1 MTEELSYDTARLEE
15 VHGADGTL
23 ALALL
28 KDTPAQ
34 IAILD
39 GDGVIRGVNGAWLRA
54 ARALLGEEAS
64 QTCAG
69 ADYLA
74 VCARSEAT
82 GDAIAGEIHRG
93 LEEILEGGSSVFT
106 QEYSCPTPQGER
118 WWLLYAAPRS
128 ESGAVV
134 AHIDITS
141 RRLEEIEVAKREE
154 WQRLILSN
162 TSDLISTHTLSG
174 TFVFVSGACR
184 RLLGYEPED
193 MMRRAIQDFV
203 HPEDHALAEQARL
216 LLEEGSESVNFTC
229 RLRRQD
235 GRYIWAETNAR
246 TAGTIGRMMGYCVAV
261 TRDVT
266 SHKEAEEQQAR
277 LRRALEKAAFEWR
290 STFDAI
296 GTPILLLGVDGRI
309 QKVNRAAKD
318 LLGSE
323 YREII
328 GYSINEVGS
337 GPPWGA
343 VAALAGRALESF
355 TSQVCEAADERRAQ
369 TWEIE
374 ASVSLGTEQNE
385 AKVILQIRDITQT
398 ARLQESLRRSETM
411 AALGAVVGGVAHE
424 VRNPLFGMSAVL
436 DAFESR
442 FGDRT
447 EHQPYLPLLR
457 AELTRMTDLM
467 KALLDYGKP
476 TRFEMVPGDPGR
488 PLERALERCAPLA
501 ERRGVTLSIEGRATP
516 SLVYYDLDRL
526 SQAFQNVIENALQHS
541 PEGGRVE
548 LRWTELTCDGHPWV
562 RLSVRDEGPGF
573 PAADLP
579 RATEPFFSRRP
590 GGTGLGLSIVSRMI
604 EGHGGKLQVAN
615 RSEGGALVEM
625 ELPCSCSMEV
635 G

>member
-1 MTEELSYDTARLEE
+1 MPEELSYDTARLEE
-15 VHGADGTL
+15 VHSADGTL

-39 GDGVIRGVNGAWLRA
+39 ERGVICGVNGAWLRA
-54 ARALLGEEAS
+54 ARDLLGEDAS
-64 QTCAG
+64 RTCAG

-74 VCARSEAT
+74 VCARSEAA
-82 GDAIAGEIHRG
+82 GDATASEVRKG
-93 LEEILEGGSSVFT
+93 LEEILGGGSSFFT
-106 QEYSCPTPQGER
+106 LEYICSTPGGER
-118 WWLLYAAPRS
+118 WWLLYAAPLS

-162 TSDLISTHTLSG
+162 TSYLISTHTLSG
-174 TFVFVSGACR
+174 AFVFVSGACR

-193 MMRRAIQDFV
+193 MMGREILDFV
-203 HPEDHALAEQARL
+203 HPDDHALAQQARL
-216 LLEEGSESVNFTC
+216 QLEEGSENVNFTC
-229 RLRRQD
+229 RLRRKD
-235 GRYIWAETNAR
+235 GRYIWAETKAR
-246 TAGTIGRMMGYCVAV
+246 PAGAIGRLLGYCVAV

-296 GTPILLLGVDGRI
+296 GTPILLLGIDGRI
-309 QKVNRAAKD
+309 QKVNRAAKE

-343 VAALAGRALESF
+343 VAALAGRVLESF
-355 TSQVCEAADERRAQ
+355 TAQVCEAADERRAQ

-374 ASVSLGTEQNE
+374 ASISVGTEKNE
-385 AKVILQIRDITQT
+385 AKAILQIRDITQT

-442 FGDRT
+442 FGDRP

-457 AELTRMTDLM
+457 AELNRMTDLM

-476 TRFEMVPGDPGR
+476 TRFEMVPGDPAR
-488 PLERALERCAPLA
+488 PLEQALERCAPLA
-501 ERRGVTLSIEGRATP
+501 ERRGVALSVEGKAAP
-516 SLVYYDLDRL
+516 ALVYYDLDRL

-548 LRWTELTCDGHPWV
+548 LRWTERMFEGESWV
-562 RLSVRDEGPGF
+562 RLSVRDAGPGF
-573 PAADLP
+573 QATDLP
-579 RATEPFFSRRP
+579 RATEPFFSRRS

-604 EGHGGKLQVAN
+604 EGHGGKLHVAN
-615 RSEGGALVEM
+615 HPEGGALVEM
-625 ELPCSCSMEV
+625 ELPCHRSMEV
-635 G
+635 S